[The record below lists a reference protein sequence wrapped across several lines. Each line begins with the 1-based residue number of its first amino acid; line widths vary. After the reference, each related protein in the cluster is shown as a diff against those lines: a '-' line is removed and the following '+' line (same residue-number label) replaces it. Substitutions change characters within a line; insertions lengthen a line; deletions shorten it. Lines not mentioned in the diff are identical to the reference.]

1 MEASKCLIQTIKKC
15 AQCVR
20 FGTIKL
26 KNWPTHSG
34 PYSERDPDKIHSFKN
49 WRNKKFGQ
57 LKAQSRKI
65 CVYVDCQAD
74 VLCVCKESRLK
85 EIFALANLIPPA

>member
-1 MEASKCLIQTIKKC
+1 MYDLEQLN
-15 AQCVR
+15 
-20 FGTIKL
+20 F

-34 PYSERDPDKIHSFKN
+34 PYSERDPDKIPSFKN
-49 WRNKKFGQ
+49 WRNKQFGQ